1 MNSTVGLFFI
11 YTQSQVQRCA
21 HHTGATVMY
30 RTITLVLILILFS
43 ITIPA
48 NATEIFDNTREVQ
61 GLKTEISELKE
72 AIRQQNELLPE
83 LIQKINEIGN
93 NSIVITEIWK
103 YLGEI
108 KDTNSETAKTLGKV
122 DLGLNTIKDSVSNI
136 ANDSSTIKQSILYKD
151 VFVFNKEG
159 KPALYVD
166 DIGLWLYKYNT
177 NQLVGWIQPDT
188 HVVYRNDDAAPIG
201 YIYAGYFLD
210 KRGYPLGVIERSEFF
225 RKEREK
231 NYQVLTRP
239 LAPNLVLRE
248 QAPRQFFALARPAS
262 TWSIDNIDDLFF
274 TSITSDKKPVSICST
289 CR

>member
-1 MNSTVGLFFI
+1 
-11 YTQSQVQRCA
+11 
-21 HHTGATVMY
+21 MY

-136 ANDSSTIKQSILYKD
+136 AND
-151 VFVFNKEG
+151 
-159 KPALYVD
+159 
-166 DIGLWLYKYNT
+166 
-177 NQLVGWIQPDT
+177 
-188 HVVYRNDDAAPIG
+188 
-201 YIYAGYFLD
+201 
-210 KRGYPLGVIERSEFF
+210 
-225 RKEREK
+225 
-231 NYQVLTRP
+231 
-239 LAPNLVLRE
+239 
-248 QAPRQFFALARPAS
+248 
-262 TWSIDNIDDLFF
+262 
-274 TSITSDKKPVSICST
+274 
-289 CR
+289 